1 VSLIVFAF
9 PLACIAE
16 GLAGVT
22 ACDDINRLNVS
33 PIDLGDIAKV
43 GHAWVMGFHH
53 LDGGWL
59 NLGIPSKV
67 ATNGHV

>member
-9 PLACIAE
+9 PLACVAE

-22 ACDDINRLNVS
+22 TRDDINRLNVS
-33 PIDLGDIAKV
+33 PIDLGDITKIR
-43 GHAWVMGFHH
+43 HAWVVSFHH

-59 NLGIPSKV
+59 HLGIPGQV